1 MKNLLYFLPLALGL
15 LACDKTTPLPERDF
29 AEDMRLFVQSI
40 SSNAKA
46 QNPNFLVIPQNGQ
59 ELVTTNLEGDGPLAT
74 AYLDAIDGQ
83 GREDLFYGYNRDN
96 QATADKE
103 TTYITDFLDKAKAV
117 GVVAVVTDYCSDQS
131 KMDDSY
137 QLNAD
142 KGYLSFAADE
152 RELNNIPTYPATIAG
167 ENADDIQSLSEAKNF
182 LYLINPS
189 GYADKNAF
197 IQAISATNY
206 DMLIIDAFYEDTW
219 LTAADISVLRSK
231 NNGGIRLVVSY
242 MSIGEAEDYRYYWQ
256 TDWDKNRPTWL
267 DSENPQW
274 KGNFKVRYWE
284 ADWQAVIVGNS
295 DSYLQ
300 KIVEAGFDGVYLD
313 IIDAFEYFSE

>member
-15 LACDKTTPLPERDF
+15 LACDKTAPLPERDF

-59 ELVTTNLEGDGPLAT
+59 ELITTDLTEDGPLAT
-74 AYLDAIDGQ
+74 AYLAAIDGQ
-83 GREDLFYGYNRDN
+83 GREDLFFGYNRDN
-96 QATADKE
+96 QATPEEE
-103 TTYITDFLDKAKAV
+103 TTYMTSFLDKAKAE
-117 GVVAVVTDYCSDQS
+117 GVVPVVTDYCSSQH
-131 KMDDSY
+131 KMDNSFS
-137 QLNAD
+137 LNDA

-152 RELNNIPTYPATIAG
+152 RELNQIPTYPDPIKVSNT
-167 ENADDIQSLSEAKNF
+167 NTIQSLSEAHNF

-189 GYADKNAF
+189 GYADKDAF
-197 IQAISATNY
+197 IQALIATNY
-206 DMLIIDAFYEDTW
+206 DMLIIDAFYGDEW
-219 LTAADISVLRSK
+219 LTKADINALQSK
-231 NNGGIRLVVSY
+231 SNGVSRLVVSY

-256 TDWDKNRPTWL
+256 TDWEKKRPDWL

-284 ADWQAVIVGNS
+284 SDWQAIIVGNS
-295 DSYLQ
+295 ESYLQ
-300 KIVEAGFDGVYLD
+300 KIIDADFDGVYLD
-313 IIDAFEYFSE
+313 IIDAFEYFNE